1 MKNKKEIYSAPEI
14 ELLEVHVE
22 QGFAQS
28 DGDTISD
35 IVPSFGEEK
44 VW

>member
-14 ELLEVHVE
+14 EVLEVHVE
-22 QGFAQS
+22 QGFASS
-28 DGDTISD
+28 DGDPISD
-35 IVPSFGEEK
+35 FVPSFGEEN